1 MSAFNFYFERSPF
14 YRWYAELNPNAD
26 TGLSLGLRSF
36 HLEVGGVGLRIDEEQ
51 VQIAGPLG
59 KVGRRFRKAEEPS
72 EGN

>member
-1 MSAFNFYFERSPF
+1 M
-14 YRWYAELNPNAD
+14 NPNAD

-36 HLEVGGVGLRIDEEQ
+36 HLEVGGVGLRIVEEQ